1 MKIIHSIAKNVHF
14 FGDIDIEKN
23 LLYNDPVMK
32 NQTLFKQSVFYF
44 LLTGLSLLLILLSL
58 FIVGINAI
66 KKENRKS
73 VETTLQ
79 FIDEKLNSAFTEIRF
94 QLNRLGKQQAVN
106 LLFLYDEMT
115 PTEKNNLDNQIN
127 LIFDC
132 SFSLENYEL
141 IASAGLASQD
151 VAYFFTTN
159 AGLTSAILDIFQGE
173 DTNLVFS
180 DRYNSFFAYQRLR
193 NQDNNKEMVIFIE
206 LIEYNLHAYLNS
218 LIPYS
223 DNQSISLIHPQK
235 VINSVTPSANFVS
248 YQRDISSFGLKFA
261 YHIKQSSAL
270 FSLQIFIII
279 GVSAVSLC
287 FILTVIYLGIYQKR
301 VTQPYQ
307 KLLYDQKVAALEANI
322 KYLEAQISPHFLY
335 NCLYSISMLAKSR
348 KIEAIQQFATKLG
361 TFYKYAAKNFSDN
374 VTLDEEYECVVNYC
388 EIQTMR
394 FEQRIKVC
402 MEPLPEKIKSKF
414 VPKFSIQALVENA
427 YSHGMKNVEQNGLI
441 RINFHENEEYFEV
454 NVEDN
459 GSSLTDEK
467 LNELQKRISTESVS
481 KDKETGILN
490 LSTRLK
496 LKYQNRAKLFLQ
508 RSPLGGLSAKIHIYY
523 EKQTERE

>member
-307 KLLYDQKVAALEANI
+307 KLLYDQKVAAL
-322 KYLEAQISPHFLY
+322 
-335 NCLYSISMLAKSR
+335 
-348 KIEAIQQFATKLG
+348 
-361 TFYKYAAKNFSDN
+361 
-374 VTLDEEYECVVNYC
+374 
-388 EIQTMR
+388 
-394 FEQRIKVC
+394 
-402 MEPLPEKIKSKF
+402 
-414 VPKFSIQALVENA
+414 
-427 YSHGMKNVEQNGLI
+427 
-441 RINFHENEEYFEV
+441 
-454 NVEDN
+454 
-459 GSSLTDEK
+459 
-467 LNELQKRISTESVS
+467 
-481 KDKETGILN
+481 
-490 LSTRLK
+490 
-496 LKYQNRAKLFLQ
+496 
-508 RSPLGGLSAKIHIYY
+508 
-523 EKQTERE
+523 